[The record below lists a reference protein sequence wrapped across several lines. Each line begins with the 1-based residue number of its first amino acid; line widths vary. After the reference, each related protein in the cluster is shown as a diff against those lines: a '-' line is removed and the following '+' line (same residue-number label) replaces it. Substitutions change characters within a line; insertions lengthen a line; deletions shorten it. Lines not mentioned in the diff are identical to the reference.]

1 MSTIEQQIPTGTWT
15 VDKAHSS
22 VGFTV
27 KHSGVATFRGA
38 FTDYDARLVTT
49 GDAPRLEGTVRAAS
63 VDVRDENIE
72 AHLASPE
79 FFDIERTPEISF
91 VARDL
96 RVGDDGALALDG
108 ELTLRGQTREVE
120 AKGELSGPN
129 DGMDGLPHLGLSLAA
144 TIDRTAFG
152 LKWNAP
158 LPKGGVVLAN
168 DVKLLVELELVK
180 QD

>member
-1 MSTIEQQIPTGTWT
+1 MRRDSRAPC
-15 VDKAHSS
+15 
-22 VGFTV
+22 
-27 KHSGVATFRGA
+27 
-38 FTDYDARLVTT
+38 
-49 GDAPRLEGTVRAAS
+49 APRAS
-63 VDVRDENIE
+63 TSATRTSRRI
-72 AHLASPE
+72 SPRPE
-79 FFDIERTPEISF
+79 FFDVERTPEISF
-91 VARDL
+91 VDRDL
-96 RVGDDGALALDG
+96 RVGDDGALTLDG

-129 DGMDGLPHLGLSLAA
+129 DGMDGLSRLGLSLEA

-168 DVKLLVELELVK
+168 DVKLLVELELVQ